1 MALINFSSGVNR
13 QDGNT
18 TMSNIPI
25 NRLSTGLSE
34 KKCFCNAEKLNIL
47 PQESV
52 EQTDDREILLK
63 QKELALKE
71 KELSLKEKELGL
83 REREL
88 TLKENS
94 FSSNKKLNYQ
104 YVDPFPFSWRSKSSV

>member
-18 TMSNIPI
+18 TMSNSPI

-34 KKCFCNAEKLNIL
+34 KKYYYNAEEPNIL

-52 EQTDDREILLK
+52 KQSSDEEILLK
-63 QKELALKE
+63 EKEFALKE
-71 KELSLKEKELGL
+71 KELTLKEKELEL

-88 TLKENS
+88 ALKENS
-94 FSSNKKLNYQ
+94 LSNSKKLNYQ
-104 YVDPFPFSWRSKSSV
+104 YVDQFPFYWRSKSSV

>member
-25 NRLSTGLSE
+25 NRPPTGLSE
-34 KKCFCNAEKLNIL
+34 KKRFYDAEKLNIL

-52 EQTDDREILLK
+52 KQSGDRKILLK
-63 QKELALKE
+63 EKELALKE

-94 FSSNKKLNYQ
+94 LSNNKKLDYQ
-104 YVDPFPFSWRSKSSV
+104 YIDPFPFSWRSKSSV